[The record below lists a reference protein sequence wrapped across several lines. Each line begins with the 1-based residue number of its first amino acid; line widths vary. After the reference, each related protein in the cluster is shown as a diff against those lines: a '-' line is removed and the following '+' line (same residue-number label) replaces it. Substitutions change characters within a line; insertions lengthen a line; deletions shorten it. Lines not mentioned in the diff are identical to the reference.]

1 VSLNRTQLMIGGVAA
16 VAIITV
22 GAYFMTSRPDE
33 TGGTLLQATEAP
45 AEAASGA
52 STDTVAA
59 DLNYDPDSP
68 LMVAGPLGE
77 RGLGDPN
84 APNVVI
90 EYASLTCSH
99 CRAFHEEVYED
110 FKEKYV
116 DTGEVYFIMREFPLD
131 PLASAAVML
140 ARCVPEQRYFP
151 VIDLLFAQ
159 QRRWAFVEQPVIALR
174 SLVGQAGISDEDFQA
189 CLTNQ
194 EILDGVTWV
203 KDRGASEFGVNST
216 PTFFING
223 ESRPGVQRLEDFD
236 AMLGG

>member
-1 VSLNRTQLMIGGVAA
+1 MSLNRTQLTIGGVAV
-16 VAIITV
+16 VAIVAV
-22 GAYFMTSRPDE
+22 GAYFVTSRPVE
-33 TGGTLLQATEAP
+33 NGGTILQATEAP
-45 AEAASGA
+45 AGT
-52 STDTVAA
+52 STDAA
-59 DLNYDPDSP
+59 TGAVGDLNYDPDSP

-110 FKEKYV
+110 FIEKYV

-140 ARCVPEQRYFP
+140 ARCVPEKRYFP
-151 VIDLLFAQ
+151 VVDLLFAQ
-159 QRRWAFVEQPVIALR
+159 QPRWAFVEQPVVALR
-174 SLVGQAGISDEDFQA
+174 SLVGQAGISSEDFQA

-194 EILDGVTWV
+194 EVLDGVTWV
-203 KDRGASEFGVNST
+203 KDRGATEFGVNST
-216 PTFFING
+216 PTFFVNG
-223 ESRPGVQRLEDFD
+223 EKRPGVQRLEDFD